1 MAHKPKLFDM
11 KPDFDVDDHRKPLTV
26 VGLLSYAI
34 YQVGMGNNHALES
47 TIATIFNNEAEVR
60 W

>member
-1 MAHKPKLFDM
+1 M